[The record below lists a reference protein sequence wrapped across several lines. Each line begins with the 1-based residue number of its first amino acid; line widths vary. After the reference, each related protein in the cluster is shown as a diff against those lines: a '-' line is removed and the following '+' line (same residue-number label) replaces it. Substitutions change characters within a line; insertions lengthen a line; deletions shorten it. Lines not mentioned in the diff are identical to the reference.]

1 MADLS
6 DLLAEKLD
14 LDAPGGAS
22 SSSSSSSSTP
32 AAPVPLKLTDLPNDM
47 LVTIFVAIVNPSWV
61 RHNIPCVCKA
71 FRDLYRSR
79 DTSPL
84 HERLFLHFAEEV
96 AAARAVPS
104 HRSPRREPVFRA
116 SRVISWARTYAES
129 VRRLVLDP
137 RKGA

>member
-1 MADLS
+1 M
-6 DLLAEKLD
+6 
-14 LDAPGGAS
+14 
-22 SSSSSSSSTP
+22 
-32 AAPVPLKLTDLPNDM
+32 PLKLTDLPDQV
-47 LVTIFVAIVNPSWV
+47 LVSILIEVYKMSWV
-61 RHNIPCVCKA
+61 RYSFASVCKA